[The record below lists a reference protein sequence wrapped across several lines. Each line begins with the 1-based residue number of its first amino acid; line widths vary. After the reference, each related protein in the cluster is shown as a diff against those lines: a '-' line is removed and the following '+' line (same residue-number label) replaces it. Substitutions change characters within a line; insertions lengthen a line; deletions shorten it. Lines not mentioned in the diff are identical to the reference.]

1 MSVPAELVGSVELCV
16 PVEPVADVFGFPALV
31 FVSFEQGQE
40 REEQGAVGEGA
51 VLESE

>member
-1 MSVPAELVGSVELCV
+1 M

-31 FVSFEQGQE
+31 FVSFDEGQDREQ
-40 REEQGAVGEGA
+40 QGAVGEGA